1 MWLRVSVSLDQLECV
16 PKLLA
21 QRFSHYQKHIVW
33 DQSTLQKQLSYLW
46 YKNKYSV
53 TVTTKLMVWL
63 HWIVAMAASIYL
75 ASTQSPAHHQ
85 NPVAIQ
91 NLSNS
96 VPRVTWEDNALS
108 TNKAAI
114 FQRLHP
120 QVYLERFLVK
130 DVRPDRHSLG
140 KWITI
145 QEVSLV
151 EVQSGEKSQ

>member
-96 VPRVTWEDNALS
+96 VPRVMWEDNALS

-120 QVYLERFLVK
+120 QVYLERFLVE

>member
-96 VPRVTWEDNALS
+96 VPRVMWEDNALS